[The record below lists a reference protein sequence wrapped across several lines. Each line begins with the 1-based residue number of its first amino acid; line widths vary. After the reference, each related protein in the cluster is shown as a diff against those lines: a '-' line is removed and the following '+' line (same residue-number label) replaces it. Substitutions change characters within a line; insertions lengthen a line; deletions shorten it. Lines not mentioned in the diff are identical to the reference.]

1 MGNICSYFS
10 FCIDDFNKEV
20 IEKSENVYINI
31 DDKQNTD
38 SDDPRYF
45 WGKKYLFYEEDM
57 EF

>member
-10 FCIDDFNKEV
+10 FCIDDFNNEV
-20 IEKSENVYINI
+20 IEKSENIHINI
-31 DDKQNTD
+31 HDKQNTD
-38 SDDPRYF
+38 SDDSRYF